1 MGDLHVNADDR
12 FCSSSPPSPPLPSS
26 HVDPSSVRPAA
37 WSVAEKAIR
46 QILCRIQP
54 TLAADR
60 RRREVVDYV
69 QRLIRYGARCE
80 VISKALKVQ
89 SLLNQKSMPKVP
101 EVFPYGS
108 VPLKTYLPDGDID
121 LTALSYQSIE
131 DGLVSD
137 VHAVLRG
144 EEANEAAEY
153 EVKDIRFIDAEV
165 KLVKCIVQN
174 IVVDI
179 SFNQLGGLSTL
190 CFLEKVDRL
199 VGKDHLF
206 KRSIILIKAWCY
218 YESRIL
224 GAHHGLI
231 STYALETLVLYIFHH
246 FHHVS
251 LDSPLAVLFRFLE
264 YFSKFDWDNY
274 FVSLKGPVGKS
285 SIPDIVAER
294 PENGGNTLLTEEFIR
309 SCVDSFSVPS
319 RGVDLNLRA
328 FPQKHLNIIDP
339 LKENNNLGRSV
350 NRAERPENGGNTL
363 LTEEF
368 IRSCV
373 DSFSVPSRGVD
384 LNLRAFPQKHLNI
397 IDPLKENNNLGR
409 SVNRGNFY
417 RIRSAFKYGARK
429 LGWILMLPEDRIT
442 DELNKFFANTPDG
455 HVGNQG
461 NDMQTPSMDHS
472 FDFSCSSDTQL
483 CYEDN
488 MSFCLS
494 TGSKKDWIPENQ
506 HNFVRSEREKYLGKD
521 VSSLAGLSLD
531 SFQVG
536 NVVRT
541 YKHSGNSNNVTT
553 SGVLGVASTN
563 SSSYCS
569 NGKVENRISCRDTA
583 VKSVIDDEK
592 EKYFMVSNSRRSR
605 VDESNMPSFGSTVLE
620 NTANFSESSFCHS
633 DRYTTSVP
641 VGTEASKSLLD
652 LAGDYESNIR
662 NLQYG
667 QMCNGYTISPLLVPS
682 PPSPRSPEIQNR
694 NPWET
699 VRQHL
704 QINHSVHPQTNSNGV
719 IGQQF
724 YLVNHPTLPLATF
737 GSEEKRKPRGT
748 GAYFPTMTSR
758 TYRDNRPVP
767 GRGRS
772 QVPGT
777 HGLPQRHI
785 RSNGFA
791 PTPQEWNLSSEGSSE
806 LSVEGYPA
814 PSSAKARSSETYF
827 FQPSMWGSH
836 SANGF
841 PHSSENQESGSV
853 SPQLHGS
860 PRTEVSS
867 HLESG
872 ISASGCLPDI
882 GIAPEERSNAL
893 PVVDRKRIGVDAY
906 RLKNEDDF
914 PPLSL

>member
-12 FCSSSPPSPPLPSS
+12 LCSSSPPSPSLPFS
-26 HVDPSSVRPAA
+26 HLDPSSVKPVA
-37 WSVAEKAIR
+37 WSVAEKATR

-69 QRLIRYGARCE
+69 QRLIRYGARC
-80 VISKALKVQ
+80 
-89 SLLNQKSMPKVP
+89 

-137 VHAVLRG
+137 VHVVLRG

-153 EVKDIRFIDAEV
+153 EVKDVRFIDAEV
-165 KLVKCIVQN
+165 KLVKCIVHN

-190 CFLEKVDRL
+190 CFLEKIDRL

-218 YESRIL
+218 HESRIL

-251 LDSPLAVLFRFLE
+251 LDGPLAVLFRFLE

-274 FVSLKGPVGKS
+274 CVSLKGPVGKS
-285 SIPDIVAER
+285 SIPNIVAER

-309 SCVDSFSVPS
+309 
-319 RGVDLNLRA
+319 G
-328 FPQKHLNIIDP
+328 
-339 LKENNNLGRSV
+339 
-350 NRAERPENGGNTL
+350 
-363 LTEEF
+363 
-368 IRSCV
+368 CV

-442 DELNKFFANTPDG
+442 DELNNFFANTPDG
-455 HVGNQG
+455 HGGNQG
-461 NDMQTPSMDHS
+461 NDMETPSMDHS
-472 FDFSCSSDTQL
+472 FDLSCSSDTRL

-488 MSFCLS
+488 MSLCLS
-494 TGSKKDWIPENQ
+494 TGSKKDRIRNEK
-506 HNFVRSEREKYLGKD
+506 EKYLGKD
-521 VSSLAGLSLD
+521 ISSLAGLSLD
-531 SFQVG
+531 SCQVG
-536 NVVRT
+536 NVVPT
-541 YKHSGNSNNVTT
+541 GKHTGDSNNVTT
-553 SGVLGVASTN
+553 SGVLGVASSN
-563 SSSYCS
+563 SSSYWS

-583 VKSVIDDEK
+583 VNSVINDEK
-592 EKYFMVSNSRRSR
+592 EKYFMVSNSLRSR
-605 VDESNMPSFGSTVLE
+605 FDENNMPSFGSTVLE
-620 NTANFSESSFCHS
+620 NADNFSENSFCHS
-633 DRYTTSVP
+633 DRYTTTVP

-652 LAGDYESNIR
+652 LAGDYDSHIR

-682 PPSPRSPEIQNR
+682 PPRSPKIQNS

-758 TYRDNRPVP
+758 TYRDNRSVP

-772 QVPGT
+772 QAPGT

-791 PTPQEWNLSSEGSSE
+791 PAPQEWNLSLEGSSE

-814 PSSAKARSSETYF
+814 PGSAKSRSAETYF
-827 FQPSMWGSH
+827 FQPSVWGSRY
-836 SANGF
+836 ANGF

-853 SPQLHGS
+853 SPQLNGS

-872 ISASGCLPDI
+872 ISASASSPDI
-882 GIAPEERSNAL
+882 GIVAEERSNSL

>member
-69 QRLIRYGARCE
+69 QRLIRYGARC
-80 VISKALKVQ
+80 
-89 SLLNQKSMPKVP
+89 

-285 SIPDIVAER
+285 SIPDIV
-294 PENGGNTLLTEEFIR
+294 
-309 SCVDSFSVPS
+309 
-319 RGVDLNLRA
+319 
-328 FPQKHLNIIDP
+328 
-339 LKENNNLGRSV
+339 
-350 NRAERPENGGNTL
+350 AERPENGGNTL

>member
-1 MGDLHVNADDR
+1 MGDLHLNAVVFTEDR
-12 FCSSSPPSPPLPSS
+12 PCASSPPSPPLPSS
-26 HVDPSSVRPAA
+26 HPDPSSITPHV
-37 WSVAEKAIR
+37 WSVAEKATR

-69 QRLIRYGARCE
+69 QRLIRYGVRC
-80 VISKALKVQ
+80 
-89 SLLNQKSMPKVP
+89 

-121 LTALSYQSIE
+121 LTALSYQNIE

-144 EEANEAAEY
+144 EEANEIAEY
-153 EVKDIRFIDAEV
+153 EVKDVRFIDAEV

-251 LDSPLAVLFRFLE
+251 LDGPLAVLFRFLD

-274 FVSLKGPVGKS
+274 CVSLKGPVGKS
-285 SIPDIVAER
+285 SLPDIEADV
-294 PENGGNTLLTEEFIR
+294 
-309 SCVDSFSVPS
+309 
-319 RGVDLNLRA
+319 
-328 FPQKHLNIIDP
+328 
-339 LKENNNLGRSV
+339 
-350 NRAERPENGGNTL
+350 PENGGNTL

-429 LGWILMLPEDRIT
+429 LGWILMLPEDRIA
-442 DELNKFFANTPDG
+442 DELNGFFANTPDG
-455 HVGNQG
+455 HDSTQW
-461 NDMQTPSMDHS
+461 NDMQTRSMDHS
-472 FDFSCSSDTQL
+472 FDSSCLSDARVCSEDNMLSCSS
-483 CYEDN
+483 
-488 MSFCLS
+488 
-494 TGSKKDWIPENQ
+494 TGSRKDQIPRNQ
-506 HNFVRSEREKYLGKD
+506 HNFETINERERCLVKNGLY
-521 VSSLAGLSLD
+521 LAGLSFD
-531 SFQVG
+531 SCRVG
-536 NVVRT
+536 D
-541 YKHSGNSNNVTT
+541 SNNFAT
-553 SGVLGVASTN
+553 SGVFGIARTK
-563 SSSYCS
+563 SSSHCS
-569 NGKVENRISCRDTA
+569 NGIVENRISCSSDTTGN
-583 VKSVIDDEK
+583 SVDDEK
-592 EKYFMVSNSRRSR
+592 AMHFMVSNSPGSHI
-605 VDESNMPSFGSTVLE
+605 DENNIPSFDTTILDKATNAISE
-620 NTANFSESSFCHS
+620 NLFSHS
-633 DRYTTSVP
+633 DRYSTRVL
-641 VGTEASKSLLD
+641 VRTEDSKSLLD
-652 LAGDYESNIR
+652 LAGDYDSNIR
-662 NLQYG
+662 NLQFG
-667 QMCNGYTISPLLVPS
+667 QMCNGYIISPLMVPS
-682 PPSPRSPEIQNR
+682 PPRSSKIQNR

-699 VRQHL
+699 VSQHL
-704 QINHSVHPQTNSNGV
+704 QINDSVHSQTNSNGV
-719 IGQQF
+719 IGQQI
-724 YLVNHPTLPLATF
+724 YLVNHPTLPMATF
-737 GSEEKRKPRGT
+737 GSDEKRKLRGT
-748 GAYFPTMTSR
+748 GAYFPTVTSR
-758 TYRDNRPVP
+758 PYRDSKLVS
-767 GRGRS
+767 GRGRN
-772 QVPGT
+772 QAPGN
-777 HGLPQRHI
+777 HGQLQRHI
-785 RSNGFA
+785 RNNGFA
-791 PTPQEWNLSSEGSSE
+791 PAPQQWNLSVEGSSE
-806 LSVEGYPA
+806 VALEGYPA
-814 PSSAKARSSETYF
+814 PGSAKSRTSETYF

-836 SANGF
+836 YANGF
-841 PHSSENQESGSV
+841 LHSSEKPESGSV

-860 PRTEVSS
+860 PRTEVSN

-872 ISASGCLPDI
+872 ISASSGSMPDT
-882 GIAPEERSNAL
+882 GMVAEERSNSL
-893 PVVDRKRIGVDAY
+893 PVVDRKRFRVGVDAY
-906 RLKNEDDF
+906 HLKNEDDF
-914 PPLSL
+914 PPLSLSASDCW

>member
-1 MGDLHVNADDR
+1 MGEDR
-12 FCSSSPPSPPLPSS
+12 PSAASPPSPPL
-26 HVDPSSVRPAA
+26 HV
-37 WSVAEKAIR
+37 WSVAENATR

-60 RRREVVDYV
+60 RRRQVVDYV
-69 QRLIRYGARCE
+69 QRLIRYGARLYQQLNCSVCDVGHE
-80 VISKALKVQ
+80 FGVSCVIV
-89 SLLNQKSMPKVP
+89 
-101 EVFPYGS
+101 VFPYGS

-121 LTALSYQSIE
+121 LTALSYQNIE

-137 VHAVLRG
+137 VHSVLRG
-144 EEANEAAEY
+144 EEANEAAGY
-153 EVKDIRFIDAEV
+153 EVKDVRFIDAEV

-251 LDSPLAVLFRFLE
+251 LDGPLAVLFRFLD

-274 FVSLKGPVGKS
+274 CVSLKGPVGKS
-285 SIPDIVAER
+285 SLPDVVAEV
-294 PENGGNTLLTEEFIR
+294 PET
-309 SCVDSFSVPS
+309 
-319 RGVDLNLRA
+319 
-328 FPQKHLNIIDP
+328 
-339 LKENNNLGRSV
+339 
-350 NRAERPENGGNTL
+350 GGNTL

-429 LGWILMLPEDRIT
+429 LGWILMLPEDRIA
-442 DELNKFFANTPDG
+442 DELNSFFANTPDG
-455 HVGNQG
+455 HESTQG

-472 FDFSCSSDTQL
+472 FDSSCLSDARV
-483 CYEDN
+483 CSEDN
-488 MSFCLS
+488 MLLCLS
-494 TGSKKDWIPENQ
+494 TGSKKDQIPGNQ
-506 HNFVRSEREKYLGKD
+506 HNFETINERERCLVKNGL
-521 VSSLAGLSLD
+521 SLAGLSLD
-531 SFQVG
+531 SCQLG
-536 NVVRT
+536 D
-541 YKHSGNSNNVTT
+541 SNNVAT
-553 SGVLGVASTN
+553 SGVFGIASTK

-569 NGKVENRISCRDTA
+569 NGIVENRISCSSDTTA
-583 VKSVIDDEK
+583 NSVDDEK
-592 EKYFMVSNSRRSR
+592 EVVSSSPGSHIDENNMASFDTTI
-605 VDESNMPSFGSTVLE
+605 VDKAPNAISE
-620 NTANFSESSFCHS
+620 NIFSHS
-633 DRYTTSVP
+633 DRYSSRVP
-641 VGTEASKSLLD
+641 VGTEDSKSLLD
-652 LAGDYESNIR
+652 LAGDYDSNIR
-662 NLQYG
+662 NLQFG
-667 QMCNGYTISPLLVPS
+667 QMCNGYIIPPLMVPS
-682 PPSPRSPEIQNR
+682 PPRSSKIQNR

-699 VRQHL
+699 VSQHL
-704 QINHSVHPQTNSNGV
+704 QINHTVQSQTNSNGV
-719 IGQQF
+719 IGQQI
-724 YLVNHPTLPLATF
+724 YLVNHPTLPMGTF
-737 GSEEKRKPRGT
+737 GSDEKRKLRGT
-748 GAYFPTMTSR
+748 GAYFPTMTSHP
-758 TYRDNRPVP
+758 YRESKAVS
-767 GRGRS
+767 GRGRN
-772 QVPGT
+772 QAPGS
-777 HGLPQRHI
+777 HGELQRHI
-785 RSNGFA
+785 RNNGFA
-791 PTPQEWNLSSEGSSE
+791 PAPQQWNLTVEGGSEVA
-806 LSVEGYPA
+806 LEGYPA
-814 PSSAKARSSETYF
+814 PGSAKSRTSETYF

-836 SANGF
+836 YGNGF
-841 PHSSENQESGSV
+841 LHSSEKPESGSV

-860 PRTEVSS
+860 PRTEVSN

-872 ISASGCLPDI
+872 ISASSGSMPDT
-882 GIAPEERSNAL
+882 GMVAEERSNSL
-893 PVVDRKRIGVDAY
+893 PVVDRKRVGVDAY

-914 PPLSL
+914 PALSLSASERW